1 MNIKGLFFLA
11 ILLFFAILL
20 CTPVHSLAISRADG
34 TVAARYML
42 TAGEEFSIRYI
53 HSVQKTPVIE
63 VFTVN
68 LREGIELRETL
79 YKDFGA
85 GLPFLVEGS
94 SRFKSG
100 GGWYR
105 LYGIRRYLRDMVF
118 RVGRFA
124 DFTLLRG
131 GKEIPLTRFE
141 RPGGSVR
148 FTGETRPL
156 LFSFF

>member
-1 MNIKGLFFLA
+1 M
-11 ILLFFAILL
+11 
-20 CTPVHSLAISRADG
+20 
-34 TVAARYML
+34 
-42 TAGEEFSIRYI
+42 FSIRYI

-63 VFTVN
+63 VFTLD

-94 SRFKSG
+94 SRFRSG

-105 LYGIRRYLRDMVF
+105 LYGINRHLRDMTF

-124 DFTLLRG
+124 DFHLLIKG
-131 GKEIPLTRFE
+131 EEISLTKFE
-141 RPGGSVR
+141 RPGRSLL
-148 FTGETRPL
+148 FTGETRSL
-156 LFSFF
+156 MFSFF